1 MEKEGVG
8 GIIDPGCL
16 QLSRSLSSPLGF
28 TTPCSSP
35 RGDSAL
41 PYGGTCCS
49 LVLLAMEAPRTSAR
63 DSLGN
68 TTKITKENI
77 PSKGSVSEPRIT
89 HVWAHRGST
98 DKVSQAASFLQGYT
112 DLGDPAGKF
121 SLGVAL
127 VTSHLPSAFVWPPSL
142 SLPLLQ
148 PHQQPVETETAGG
161 TSLGREWGFLV
172 LKKDINPEDKLR
184 LLF

>member
-1 MEKEGVG
+1 MG

-28 TTPCSSP
+28 TFPCSSP

-49 LVLLAMEAPRTSAR
+49 LARLAMEAPHTSAR

-98 DKVSQAASFLQGYT
+98 DKVSQAASFLQGYA

-121 SLGVAL
+121 SLGVAP
-127 VTSHLPSAFVWPPSL
+127 VTSHLPSAFIPPPPCPCPSCIPTN
-142 SLPLLQ
+142 SR
-148 PHQQPVETETAGG
+148 
-161 TSLGREWGFLV
+161 S
-172 LKKDINPEDKLR
+172 
-184 LLF
+184 